1 MLDDAHTAGTPCTM
15 FRAAV
20 DLLSLTALTRSVGC
34 SFDCALSQ
42 SSQSRRTRQDCSVI
56 EAWTARYML
65 HVHTH
70 CTNNAHILK
79 HWSSLIDLAA
89 LKFSDNDNASFGAMS
104 RSHGAMSRSHGA
116 ISHSHGNLT
125 RQSKAYQENLQ
136 A

>member
-1 MLDDAHTAGTPCTM
+1 MLDDAHTAGTSYTM
-15 FRAAV
+15 FHAAV
-20 DLLSLTALTRSVGC
+20 DLLSLTALTRSVDC

-42 SSQSRRTRQDCSVI
+42 SSQSRCTRQDCSVI
-56 EAWTARYML
+56 EDWTARYML

-89 LKFSDNDNASFGAMS
+89 LKFSDNDNASFGA
-104 RSHGAMSRSHGA
+104 
-116 ISHSHGNLT
+116 ISLSHGNLT
-125 RQSKAYQENLQ
+125 RQSKASQDNLE